1 MLIVAGILVAMQINN
16 WNENRQV
23 QNKVDLQLL
32 NLKTAIQLDIE
43 TNERVLGMEGFRFHA
58 IKYLLE
64 LAGETVRLYDYNYD
78 EFPNRPRILWNKPI
92 PENFDR
98 AYVEACFSAIDIGT
112 ASSIINDK
120 AIVEFS
126 NSGLFSELYNP
137 QLKWIINDYY
147 RDTEMWFSGA
157 NWDYN
162 LELTVQTQ
170 NLLQDQYQID
180 LRRMDDVKDP
190 IKLIQAN
197 KPIVIQLHTLLDRIS
212 WNCELLVN
220 SRKRAEQVIL
230 AIDQELEE
238 NG

>member
-1 MLIVAGILVAMQINN
+1 MITFFRKIRKSLVDSSSARKYFLYASGEFLLIVAGILVAMQINN

-64 LAGETVRLYDYNYD
+64 LAGETVKLYDYNYD

-120 AIVEFS
+120 STLGCFL
-126 NSGLFSELYNP
+126 NC
-137 QLKWIINDYY
+137 IILN
-147 RDTEMWFSGA
+147 
-157 NWDYN
+157 
-162 LELTVQTQ
+162 
-170 NLLQDQYQID
+170 
-180 LRRMDDVKDP
+180 
-190 IKLIQAN
+190 
-197 KPIVIQLHTLLDRIS
+197 
-212 WNCELLVN
+212 
-220 SRKRAEQVIL
+220 
-230 AIDQELEE
+230 
-238 NG
+238 